1 MKMRA
6 KLGIKGS
13 LLILSGLVVWGSPIV
28 LAQSKENRV
37 IEFDRDIRPILSD
50 RCYACHGPDE
60 ANRTTDLRFDTQEG
74 TFRDL
79 GGRYA
84 VVPGDLAKSGMF
96 QRISSRELFLRMPP
110 TYSGLKLSQEEIE
123 LIRLWIEQGAKW
135 QVHWSF
141 IPPKRL
147 PLPKVSNAGWPRS
160 GIDFFVLE
168 KLSKEG
174 VAQSSEAERT
184 SLIRRVSLDITGLPP
199 TPEEVDAFLADDATN
214 AYEKVVDRLLRSA
227 RYGEHMALRWL
238 DAARYAD
245 SNGYQTD
252 GERTMWRWR
261 DWVIDAFNTNMP
273 FDQFT
278 IEQLAGDLLPQPT
291 LDQLIATGFNRNHR
305 GNGEGGIIP
314 EEFAV
319 EYVVDRVET
328 TSTVW
333 LGLTLGCARCHDH
346 KYDPFSQKE
355 FYQTFA
361 FFNNIPE
368 RGKVYKYGNSPPIIK
383 APTKRQQQ
391 RLSNLERKLEAVQA
405 EFKEFEYELTKAQKK
420 WEASFKPRKPIHWS
434 ISEGLLAY
442 FPLDGNTRGTKRSTQ
457 GRGKKKKVK
466 AKFEEGQGS
475 FSAGQINKAASFDG
489 SRFINA
495 GDLGNFGF
503 YNRFSL
509 GAWVYPV
516 GAHGGVILSRTLEL
530 EKEQGYSLAL
540 LEGKVYVNLVKR
552 WLDDAI
558 RVETLTELVPNEWH
572 QIMVTYDGSRV
583 SKGIK
588 IYINGRSEKFK
599 VLVDDLNLSFE
610 TKEPFRI
617 ASGGGPESRFQGLI
631 DEVRIYG
638 RVLSAD
644 EVKVVSTAR
653 SIDDIVVKP
662 ASKRSPVEV
671 DKIRAYFLQ
680 NHAPKA
686 IRRVYQEIHDFKKQ
700 KASLMEVVPTTMVM
714 QEREVPSETF
724 MLLRG
729 AYDRPGEK
737 VNPGVPAVLGGNSN
751 GKLKT
756 RLDLARWLVD
766 PENPLTARVV
776 VNRYWQMYFGQGLV
790 RTVEDFGSQ
799 GARPTHPGLLDWL
812 ATEFVRTG
820 WDIKALQKIIVMS
833 ATYRQS
839 SKVRPALLR
848 KDPKNL
854 LLARGPRY
862 RLSAQS
868 IRDQAL
874 FVGGLLVEE
883 LGGASVKPYQPAG
896 LWEELAGDIA
906 YNQSKGKDLYRRSLY
921 TFWKRT
927 IAPPAMLNFD
937 ASTREMCTVRESRTN
952 TPLQAL
958 NLMNDVTFVEAAR
971 GLAQRILL
979 SADCKTPE
987 DRIAF
992 AFRLATARWPTSEE
1006 LKILMGSFVA
1016 QRASY
1021 RWNLKSAK
1029 QLIRTG
1035 ESLVPKG
1042 VDRKELAAY
1051 TVIASLILNLDETIT
1066 KE

>member
-1 MKMRA
+1 MLKITADFGQCNLPRA
-6 KLGIKGS
+6 G
-13 LLILSGLVVWGSPIV
+13 LLT
-28 LAQSKENRV
+28 V
-37 IEFDRDIRPILSD
+37 I
-50 RCYACHGPDE
+50 
-60 ANRTTDLRFDTQEG
+60 
-74 TFRDL
+74 
-79 GGRYA
+79 A
-84 VVPGDLAKSGMF
+84 VVIFL
-96 QRISSRELFLRMPP
+96 ISVASA
-110 TYSGLKLSQEEIE
+110 EEP
-123 LIRLWIEQGAKW
+123 QGATD
-135 QVHWSF
+135 HWSYRA
-141 IPPKRL
+141 PQRPSL
-147 PLPKVSNAGWPRS
+147 PVVRQRDWPRNE
-160 GIDFFVLE
+160 IDYFTLAAME
-168 KLSKEG
+168 KAG
-174 VAQSSEAERT
+174 VRPASEA
-184 SLIRRVSLDITGLPP
+184 SPVDLIRRLTFDLTGLPP
-199 TPEEVDAFLADDATN
+199 SLEEVEAFLADQKPG
-214 AYEKVVDRLLRSA
+214 AYQRLVDRLLASP
-227 RYGEHMALRWL
+227 RYGERMAVDWL
-238 DAARYAD
+238 DLARYAD
-245 SNGYQTD
+245 THGYHID
-252 GERTMWRWR
+252 SHRDMWRWR
-261 DWVIDAFNTNMP
+261 DWVIQAFNHNMP
-273 FDQFT
+273 YDQFT

-291 LDQLIATGFNRNHR
+291 LDQRIATGFNRNHR

-368 RGKVYKYGNSPPIIK
+368 RGKVYKYGNSPPMIK
-383 APTKRQQQ
+383 APTKQEQQ
-391 RLSNLERKLEAVQA
+391 RLSDLERKLEAAQV
-405 EFKEFEYELTKAQKK
+405 EFKEFEYELNKAQKK
-420 WEASFKPRKPIHWS
+420 WETSFKPRKPIHWS

-509 GAWVYPV
+509 GAWVYPL
-516 GAHGGVILSRTLEL
+516 GAQGGVILSRTLEL

-558 RVETLTELVPNEWH
+558 RVETLTELAPNQWH
-572 QIMVTYDGSRV
+572 QIMVTYDGSRN
-583 SKGIK
+583 STGIK
-588 IYINGRSEKFK
+588 IYINGKSEKFK
-599 VLVDDLNLSFE
+599 VLLDDLNLSFE

-617 ASGGGPESRFQGLI
+617 GSGGVPESRFQGLI
-631 DEVRIYG
+631 DEVRIYD

-662 ASKRSPVEV
+662 ANKRSPVEA

-686 IRRVYQEIHDFKKQ
+686 IRRVYQEIYDLKKQ
-700 KASLMEVVPTTMVM
+700 KVFLMEVVPTTMVM

-839 SKVRPALLR
+839 SKVTPALLR

-862 RLSAQS
+862 RLSAQA

-874 FVGGLLVEE
+874 FVADLLIEK

-906 YNQSKGKDLYRRSLY
+906 YNQSTGEDLYRRSLY

-927 IAPPAMLNFD
+927 IAPPAMLTFD

-971 GLAQRILL
+971 GLAQRILI
-979 SADCKTPE
+979 SSDYKTPE

-992 AFRLATARWPTSEE
+992 AFRLATARWPTSKE
-1006 LKILMGSFVA
+1006 LKILMSSFVA